1 LNFFNNPYFN
11 ALKNIRDILDYD
23 QKKRSFFM
31 LILLFINALFDVF
44 GLAAIFPLIDA
55 ALKPETIQEKWYL
68 KFLYDSFGV
77 NDTITFLLIL
87 SVLIFLIFLFKNIVS
102 IVIFYIQSRFS
113 FNISLRLSQKMFQY
127 YYEQG
132 YMYISNQDTG
142 KKNYDV
148 MWIPYYFASSYLIET
163 LILSTEILVLFII
176 FIALLFFKPMA
187 VLFLIAFIIPTF
199 IFAYQLT
206 KNRTKALGD
215 ARNELVPQATSV
227 LIDSLNAYNDVI
239 LSNKEAF
246 FFNRFSTLIRKL
258 NAIDAKQQGIFGK
271 IHQRLNDVVLGLGL
285 VILFGFAYL
294 FRENLEEILALLS
307 VFAIA
312 SYRMLPS
319 VNRIMGSALTIKNI
333 SYVISELKAVS
344 RKSLVDYKKVQ
355 ALSFTDKIKFDHVG
369 FRYPDSSIDVLENIN
384 FEIRKGETVGF
395 IGSSGSGKTTLLNI
409 FLRFITEGQGSI
421 YLDGIKLDATNQ
433 PSFQKSI
440 GYVQQNVYIKNGTLL
455 ENIAFGELEEEVDR
469 EKMKAAIKDAMLTDL
484 IEQHPD
490 GMNIYLGENG
500 VKLSGGQKQRVGI
513 ARALYKDAQILLFD
527 EATSALDPETEK
539 AIVKTIHHLA
549 RLDKTIVIVAH
560 RVTTLE
566 MCDRIYELELGKIKG
581 VYQYKEVLNKVMNAT

>member
-1 LNFFNNPYFN
+1 
-11 ALKNIRDILDYD
+11 
-23 QKKRSFFM
+23 M

>member
-1 LNFFNNPYFN
+1 
-11 ALKNIRDILDYD
+11 
-23 QKKRSFFM
+23 M

-77 NDTITFLLIL
+77 NDTITFLFIL
-87 SVLIFLIFLFKNIVS
+87 SVLIFLIFLFKNIIS

-163 LILSTEILVLFII
+163 LILSTEILVLLII

-199 IFAYQLT
+199 ILVYQLT

-294 FRENLEEILALLS
+294 YRENLEEILALLS

-333 SYVISELKAVS
+333 SYVISELKVVS

-421 YLDGIKLDATNQ
+421 YLDGIKLDPTNQ

-566 MCDRIYELELGKIKG
+566 MCDRIYELESGKIKG